1 MLNKRKLMKGKTL
14 NFLEWKR
21 TIYLYIDLL
30 EPSRNEDMNTFVAND
45 DGTDDLDEDEIIAEE
60 KSNEEDVTASNQME
74 SDKMKEEG
82 FVEKSE
88 EEKIKGTL
96 P

>member
-1 MLNKRKLMKGKTL
+1 MEEHAEQEKGDED
-14 NFLEWKR
+14 FEFSQMEEGD
-21 TIYLYIDLL
+21 IDLL
-30 EPSRNEDMNTFVAND
+30 EPSQNEDMNTFVAND